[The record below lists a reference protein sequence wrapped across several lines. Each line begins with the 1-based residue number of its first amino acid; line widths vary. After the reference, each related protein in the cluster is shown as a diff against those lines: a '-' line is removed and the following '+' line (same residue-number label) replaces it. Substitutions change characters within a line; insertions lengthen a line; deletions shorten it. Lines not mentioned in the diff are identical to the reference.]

1 MLRHIYQEELC
12 RVGVGVES
20 GRGDMIFTPDDVDG
34 DWKRILRYGR
44 MPWSLVFLNSC
55 EKGKYDSHV
64 ESNMVEN
71 DWIHQ
76 VQRGS

>member
-1 MLRHIYQEELC
+1 
-12 RVGVGVES
+12 
-20 GRGDMIFTPDDVDG
+20 MIFTPDDVDG

-44 MPWSLVFLNSC
+44 MPWSAVFLISC
-55 EKGKYDSHV
+55 ENGKYDSHV